1 MRVSSTTRIKPESA
15 SRPQVEPGRL
25 WRIVL
30 LDDDEHTYAY
40 VIEMLCNLF
49 QLPEQQAYQLACEV
63 DRNGRVVV
71 ETTYLERAEFK
82 RDQIHAYGA
91 DWRLERSSGSMTA
104 RLEPA

>member
-1 MRVSSTTRIKPESA
+1 MSSTVQTHPESVTQH
-15 SRPQVEPGRL
+15 QVAPGRL
-25 WRIVL
+25 WRVVL

-40 VIEMLCNLF
+40 VIEMLCRLF
-49 QLPEQQAYQLACEV
+49 QLPEERAYQLACEV

-104 RLEPA
+104 LLEPA